1 MIKAE
6 PATGNLSGVN
16 KYRFRTML
24 VIAVFW
30 TIIDLMVS
38 FIMRWNEVSIRPYGL
53 LLRSAVVFMMSLGM
67 GYLFMFSLR
76 KFLRRYP
83 MWLHFLLKALLI
95 IVLALVMNF
104 LVHLLEYVL
113 IDELSFNDAVNSLF
127 QQVFNL
133 LFLLQNTLYWL
144 CLLVIT
150 QLYVEINEKFSP
162 GVFKDILIGK
172 YFHPRVENRI
182 VMFIDLK
189 DSTPI
194 AEKLGHEKY
203 FLFIREFI
211 YQVSMALIEY
221 NGRIYQ
227 YVGDEI
233 VVSWK
238 NSPENIKNCL
248 ASVIQ
253 SRKNIQRV
261 SERFRRKFNEIP
273 EFRVGIHVGEV
284 TVGEIGVIKKDLA
297 MSGDTMNTTARIRS
311 ACNELNQKFIVS
323 KEFVAESNLAD
334 WQAESLGMVDL
345 KGKAEEIE
353 LFSLKI

>member
-1 MIKAE
+1 
-6 PATGNLSGVN
+6 
-16 KYRFRTML
+16 
-24 VIAVFW
+24 
-30 TIIDLMVS
+30 
-38 FIMRWNEVSIRPYGL
+38 
-53 LLRSAVVFMMSLGM
+53 
-67 GYLFMFSLR
+67 
-76 KFLRRYP
+76 
-83 MWLHFLLKALLI
+83 MWLNFLLKALLI
-95 IVLALVMNF
+95 VLLALVMNF
-104 LVHLLEYVL
+104 LVHLLEYLL
-113 IDELSFNDAVNSLF
+113 IDKLSFMDAIRTLS
-127 QQVFNL
+127 QQVFNI

-144 CLLVIT
+144 TLLVIT
-150 QLYVEINEKFSP
+150 QLYVEMNEKFSP
-162 GVFKDILIGK
+162 GVFKDILMGK
-172 YFHPRVENRI
+172 YFRPRVENRI

-238 NSPENIKNCL
+238 NNPKNIKNCL
-248 ASVIQ
+248 AAVIE
-253 SRKNIQRV
+253 SRRNIQRV

-284 TVGEIGVIKKDLA
+284 TIGEIGVIKKDLA

-323 KEFVAESNLAD
+323 REFMESSNLKE

-345 KGKAEEIE
+345 KGKAEEVE